1 MYGKEA
7 RMKTTEFL
15 SGLKDV
21 LEIDHSDLNEN
32 TNLKEL
38 EGFDSLSIMTIIA
51 FVDEA
56 FGKKLKAPQLASIT
70 TVQSLMELIG
80 RENFE

>member
-1 MYGKEA
+1 
-7 RMKTTEFL
+7 MKTDVFL

-21 LEIDHSDLNEN
+21 LEIDHSDLSID

-51 FVDEA
+51 FIDEA

-70 TVQSLMELIG
+70 TVGSLMELIG
-80 RENFE
+80 GENFE